1 MTIRSSLEIA
11 LERTKDVQAD
21 PDTLKASGFATA
33 GKKLVSQFLGDPEF
47 SLAKKVR
54 EHDGKERGWV
64 SDGVFDA
71 LASNLALPADE
82 YGLKRNRRAME
93 GFAAILRDQRRLRIM
108 GQQVEQFFAEYFQ
121 ERQQL
126 KQNVDRQYG
135 PAPAAEGRG
144 ARPPYRQ
151 PGAHRSGHRSR
162 VRTAPAAADGA
173 VRGPLRHRVA
183 AGQAGNSAA
192 CSDAG
197 KPDQSAACC

>member
-135 PAPAAEGRG
+135 PRLQQKEEEL
-144 ARPPYRQ
+144 ARRT
-151 PGAHRSGHRSR
+151 GSR
-162 VRTAPAAADGA
+162 VRIDPATDPEY
-173 VRGPLRHRVA
+173 VQLLRQQMALFEDRYGTVLQQVKQEL
-183 AGQAGNSAA
+183 GSMFGRR
-192 CSDAG
+192 
-197 KPDQSAACC
+197 

>member
-1 MTIRSSLEIA
+1 MSIRSSLEIA

-135 PAPAAEGRG
+135 PRLQQKEEEL
-144 ARPPYRQ
+144 ARRT
-151 PGAHRSGHRSR
+151 GSR
-162 VRTAPAAADGA
+162 VRIDPATDPEY
-173 VRGPLRHRVA
+173 VQLLRQQMALFEDRYGTVLQQVKQEL
-183 AGQAGNSAA
+183 GSMFGRRQA
-192 CSDAG
+192 
-197 KPDQSAACC
+197 

>member
-1 MTIRSSLEIA
+1 MTIKSSLEIA
-11 LERTKDVQAD
+11 LERTRDVQAD

-54 EHDGKERGWV
+54 ENSGKERGWV

-135 PAPAAEGRG
+135 PRLQQKEEEL
-144 ARPPYRQ
+144 ARRT
-151 PGAHRSGHRSR
+151 GSR
-162 VRTAPAAADGA
+162 VRIDPATDPEY
-173 VRGPLRHRVA
+173 VQLLRQQMALFEDRYGTVLQQVKQEL
-183 AGQAGNSAA
+183 GSMFGRR
-192 CSDAG
+192 
-197 KPDQSAACC
+197 